1 MKWVLALS
9 PVSYDRTARYIS
21 CLICKMEA
29 AWLAFLLPHRKW
41 SESTYTASTSLEEKC
56 LLGIYWLLL
65 SGQVQIIMLVQC
77 FRNDGFI
84 GLCNCLCAGRA
95 PLSFSR
101 AKGFVDFRI
110 KLKGNRLVSL
120 APPTVPASAS
130 AMHCWSQRWL
140 FPLLSL
146 GHLQWPDLPVVIND
160 LSLAIRKK
168 ITEVKQVLVTHA
180 CL

>member
-9 PVSYDRTARYIS
+9 PVSYDRTVRYIS

-29 AWLAFLLPHRKW
+29 AWLAFLLPHRKR
-41 SESTYTASTSLEEKC
+41 SESTCTASTSLEEKC
-56 LLGIYWLLL
+56 LPGIYRLLL
-65 SGQVQIIMLVQC
+65 SGQVQIITLVQC

-101 AKGFVDFRI
+101 AKGFGDFRAR
-110 KLKGNRLVSL
+110 LEGNRLVS
-120 APPTVPASAS
+120 AAAPTVPARAS
-130 AMHCWSQRWL
+130 AVHCWSQQRL

-146 GHLQWPDLPVVIND
+146 GNLQWPGLPVVIND

-168 ITEVKQVLVTHA
+168 KSLK
-180 CL
+180 